1 MKKLLA
7 ISLSLSLLLL
17 CAACGAPQKPGSAA
31 PSDGESGYEQVM
43 KPDVPASGEETPEEN
58 GDNAENGSTDGSD
71 PAQDPAQSA
80 GTDKPAAEKP
90 ASGKPAAEKPASG
103 KPSSSKPASG
113 KPSSSKPASGKPS
126 SGKQDSAKADTAKGY
141 SGTLPELIQA
151 IYKKQPVDL
160 TLDTPTAV
168 DLTDSYSAQ
177 YFLGLSDASK
187 VKEAYCSEPMIGSI
201 AYSLV
206 VVRTKD
212 AADAPDVAK
221 SMFNGINQHKWIC
234 VTADTLAVGSCGDTI
249 VLAMVDSEFG
259 TSLATDLRSAFA
271 AACGGTLDVSLDR
284 ASDESAQA
292 VEENGL
298 ALNA

>member
-90 ASGKPAAEKPASG
+90 ASGKPAAEKPA
-103 KPSSSKPASG
+103 AG

-212 AADAPDVAK
+212 AADAPDVA
-221 SMFNGINQHKWIC
+221 SINGSASPQIRWPSVPAATPSVWPWWTASSALRWQQIC
-234 VTADTLAVGSCGDTI
+234 AAPSQPP
-249 VLAMVDSEFG
+249 AAERW
-259 TSLATDLRSAFA
+259 TSLWTVRRTNLRRLWKRMDLH
-271 AACGGTLDVSLDR
+271 
-284 ASDESAQA
+284 
-292 VEENGL
+292 
-298 ALNA
+298 